1 MDAQFLCH
9 FTSPDKSNMHYVLV
23 YTDLRQENSGGKARA
38 GAGGWTG
45 CEEDGDEG
53 CRRCY
58 RVCVCVCV
66 CVLHGVDSYSLHFS
80 RSYITSIHRMPA
92 PSMLCLLPVSAP
104 FLHPALSSSSSPL
117 ISPLSLLPLPA
128 PTAPNISRP
137 TRRAEVQI
145 AIALRLRGKY
155 GAILAHLITGGAL
168 LSHISA
174 VDLLR

>member
-1 MDAQFLCH
+1 MFL
-9 FTSPDKSNMHYVLV
+9 FT
-23 YTDLRQENSGGKARA
+23 QISGKKILGVKPGQGQGDGPGVRKMETKD
-38 GAGGWTG
+38 AGGAI
-45 CEEDGDEG
+45 
-53 CRRCY
+53 
-58 RVCVCVCV
+58 VCV

-92 PSMLCLLPVSAP
+92 PSLLGLLPVSTP

-117 ISPLSLLPLPA
+117 NSPLSLLPHPA

-137 TRRAEVQI
+137 TRRTEVQI